1 MRIHSS
7 LLLSGLL
14 SLNLLSGC
22 LKSPANSASDPY
34 LWLESP
40 VTESRVSLWL
50 EQQALNTRDWRRQ
63 QAAYHQVREQLRDA
77 WDHPRWMVVDIKNE
91 QVFFYYNQ
99 GLDDHYSLYR
109 QPLAD
114 FMAERGDD
122 GPPDDSASLLI
133 NGAAFVDG
141 TTPGNISISPDADW
155 LAYQINRN
163 TAAGAPESL
172 WYLQSLTSMTPQP
185 VLLGVRHEDWTLP
198 AERLAWGQEADT
210 LYFTASVPLGDL
222 RSAPVQTDTDW
233 QQPDSADSWQS
244 RVYSYQ
250 AGAALSTSELVYIEA
265 PGRHIEQLHV
275 IDDRDRSTG
284 GKKLLVAVTASSAVD
299 SPGWRLIETVET
311 GSSSAAALLRG
322 KDLSVQSPTGGDHII
337 AHYVGEIIGQS
348 AFITTG
354 VRGTGAVTLAG
365 QQQSQVLIAETE
377 APLLSA
383 LVLGQQLVLE
393 YLVYGSST
401 LRVFNLDGRP
411 VNDGDV
417 AMPAP
422 VRIEAMRATAEQQ
435 LLISYSGILTPPRS
449 VLVDLQSGQQTTLRQ
464 NEPNISLQD
473 LRASL
478 VRVRADDGALV
489 PVWVADSTR
498 THNRAP
504 GIMLMEIYG
513 GFAAPM
519 ETSFSISRLA
529 WLASGGAYAVAGP
542 RGGGDYGESWHDAGK
557 GERRHT
563 SISDVLSVADW
574 LHHDWLAA
582 SGQLAI
588 SGRSHG
594 GLLAAEA
601 VQRAPRLFS
610 ALITD
615 AAVLDLVRLD
625 ALGGARFWQH
635 EYQGF
640 ISSPYQ
646 RLLVQAAELVGH
658 PPALLVTRENDPV
671 VAPAHSFKYVQAL
684 QAISDREPAAA
695 LLNVVPGNGHDSG
708 GRVSELIDDYAL
720 RWVFLGSHA
729 DSGSSSE

>member
-1 MRIHSS
+1 MGIHNS
-7 LLLSGLL
+7 LLVSGLL
-14 SLNLLSGC
+14 LLNLLAGC
-22 LKSPANSASDPY
+22 QKSPVNSAPDPY

-40 VTESRVSLWL
+40 VTEPRVSLWL
-50 EQQALNTRDWRRQ
+50 QQQALNTNDWRQQ
-63 QAAYHQVREQLRDA
+63 QAAYHQVREQLRGA
-77 WDHPRWMVVDIKNE
+77 WDHPRWMVVDIKHG

-114 FMAERGDD
+114 FMAECGDD
-122 GPPDDSASLLI
+122 GPPGDSASLLLD
-133 NGAAFVDG
+133 GAAFVDD
-141 TTPGNISISPDADW
+141 TTPGNISISPDAGW
-155 LAYQINRN
+155 LAYQINRLPPS
-163 TAAGAPESL
+163 GAPESL
-172 WYLQSLTSMTPQP
+172 WYLQSLTSVSSKP
-185 VLLGVRHEDWTLP
+185 VMLGVRHEDWTLP
-198 AERLAWGQEADT
+198 AERLAWGQEAGT
-210 LYFTASVPLGDL
+210 VYFTVSVPLRDL
-222 RSAPVQTDTDW
+222 RSEPVQTD
-233 QQPDSADSWQS
+233 SAVSWQS
-244 RVYSYQ
+244 RVYSYL

-265 PGRHIEQLHV
+265 PGRHIDQLHL
-275 IDDRDRSTG
+275 IDDRSRPTR
-284 GKKLLVAVTASSAVD
+284 GKRLLAAVTASSAVD

-311 GSSSAAALLRG
+311 DQSSPAPLWRARDIAAG
-322 KDLSVQSPTGGDHII
+322 SPTRGDHSI
-337 AHYVGEIIGQS
+337 AHYVGEIRGQS

-354 VRGTGAVTLAG
+354 ARGTGAITLAG
-365 QQQSQVLIAETE
+365 QQQSQILIAETE
-377 APLLSA
+377 APLHSA

-393 YLVYGSST
+393 YLVHGSST
-401 LRVFNLDGRP
+401 LRVFDLDGRP
-411 VNDGDV
+411 VNDQDL

-435 LLISYSGILTPPRS
+435 LLIFYSGIVTPPRS
-449 VLVDLQSGQQTTLRQ
+449 VLVDLQNRQQTTLRQ
-464 NEPNISLQD
+464 NKPDLSLHD
-473 LRASL
+473 LHTSL

-489 PVWVADSTR
+489 PVWIADSA
-498 THNRAP
+498 RAQIREP
-504 GIMLMEIYG
+504 GIMLMEVYG

-542 RGGGDYGESWHDAGK
+542 RGGGDYGEPWHDAGK

-582 SGQLAI
+582 SGQLVI

-594 GLLAAEA
+594 GLLAVEA
-601 VQRAPRLFS
+601 VQRAPILFS

-615 AAVLDLVRLD
+615 AAVLDLMRLD
-625 ALGGARFWQH
+625 ALGGARFWQN

-640 ISSPYQ
+640 LSSPYQ
-646 RLLVQAAELVGH
+646 RLLAQGRELVSH

-684 QAISDREPAAA
+684 QAIPGRGPAAA
-695 LLNVVPGNGHDSG
+695 LLNVVPGNGHESS

-720 RWVFLGSHA
+720 RWVFLDSHS
-729 DSGSSSE
+729 DSGSAPE